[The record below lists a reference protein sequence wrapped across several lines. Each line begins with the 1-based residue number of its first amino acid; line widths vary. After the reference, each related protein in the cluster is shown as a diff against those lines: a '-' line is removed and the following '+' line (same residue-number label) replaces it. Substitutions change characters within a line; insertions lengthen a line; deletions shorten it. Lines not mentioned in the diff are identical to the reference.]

1 MHAWFENSCR
11 NEEIWRENQYSEAL
25 ASFRKTIELTKET
38 SMSKSISTWVPLL
51 ALAFTPL
58 SAVAGAQTV
67 ATGDSRS
74 VSQPG
79 FPAVCETLEAQFTTA
94 QRSSPPAADDTAR
107 VQAALTA
114 CAGTG
119 QSVVLAASGTFNAF
133 YTGLISVNGEGL
145 VINSGVTLEGNKS
158 YSSQKELV
166 LVEGANSFIG
176 GPGAIDGR
184 GDLLTS
190 GTPRIVQ
197 TTDTTNLII
206 YNVTLQQAKHPNLYM
221 EGGNGATVWGVTIR
235 TPANRSNADGIDI
248 DSIANVTVNNSTVE
262 AGDDG
267 IAVKTNSGAAS
278 NITVENSQFYG
289 THGLSI
295 GSQTMYGVTNIL
307 FQNNYVYGKDLT
319 GIMSSDD
326 NGINIKTDEV
336 CGGLV
341 KQVTYQNT
349 CLYDVTHMITLNPN
363 YGSCTGVAG
372 IPQFQDILINGVL
385 STGSTSGYTTIA
397 GYSASYLAQVYLA
410 NVDLEVLTQK
420 GDEDATVYL
429 DNSNITPSGTDV
441 TTSTFSIG
449 GSVPS
454 CSFNTSL

>member
-1 MHAWFENSCR
+1 MKYNCLTLFAATAVLF
-11 NEEIWRENQYSEAL
+11 L
-25 ASFRKTIELTKET
+25 A
-38 SMSKSISTWVPLL
+38 
-51 ALAFTPL
+51 A
-58 SAVAGAQTV
+58 SASAQTY

-74 VSQPG
+74 VSQPS
-79 FPAVCETLEAQFTTA
+79 FPAVCDTLTAQFTTA
-94 QRSSPPAADDTAR
+94 QRSSPPTTDDTTR

-119 QSVVLAASGTFNAF
+119 KSVVLAASGSYNAF
-133 YTGLISVNGEGL
+133 YTAMLTVNGEGL

-158 YSSQKELV
+158 YGSQAELV
-166 LVEGANSFIG
+166 YVEGANSFIG

-184 GDLLTS
+184 GDLLSS

-197 TTDTTNLII
+197 TSNTTNFII
-206 YNVTLQQAKHPNLYM
+206 YDVTLQQAKHPNLYM
-221 EGGNGATVWGVTIR
+221 EGGSGATVWGVTIR

-248 DSIANVTVNNSTVE
+248 DSITNVTVNNSTVE

-295 GSQTMYGVTNIL
+295 GSQTMYGVTNVL

-319 GIMSSDD
+319 GISSSDD

-341 KQVTYQNT
+341 KQVTYLNT
-349 CLYDVTHMITLNPN
+349 CLYGVTHYITLNPN
-363 YGSCTGVAG
+363 YGSCKGVAG
-372 IPQFQDILINGVL
+372 TPQFQNIIVNGVL
-385 STGSTSGYTTIA
+385 STGSTSGYSTIA

-410 NVDLEVLTQK
+410 NIDLGVLTQK
-420 GDEDATVYL
+420 GDEYATVYL
-429 DNSNITPSGTDV
+429 DNSNITPSGTGV
-441 TTSTFSIG
+441 TTSTWSTS

-454 CSFNTSL
+454 CTFNTSY